1 MTENQNPPHVH
12 FCPKTWKIPTKTK
25 KNFSQEPFL
34 STECSMRSQI
44 ETSPGHKAKLAAST
58 KCCGKEL
65 SQHSLLP
72 NPVPRV
78 LSLLRNPTVQL
89 EGLQES
95 QEAFNHGDVAQ
106 CPLAVSGEQLDS
118 MGLEG
123 FSSLRDSVILFCSL
137 PAPPSL
143 CPWMGSPFLPCL

>member
-1 MTENQNPPHVH
+1 
-12 FCPKTWKIPTKTK
+12 
-25 KNFSQEPFL
+25 
-34 STECSMRSQI
+34 MRSQI

-95 QEAFNHGDVAQ
+95 QEAFNHGDVALGDVAQ

-143 CPWMGSPFLPCL
+143 CPRLVSPFLPCL